1 MLTTIQ
7 LAQQTTLINL
17 SVLFERMSF
26 YMMRSVLL
34 GFFIG
39 TSFAMKE
46 EEALE
51 VYSLFLMS
59 FIFSRVLGGLLSD
72 FVLGSKRSALLG
84 CAITTL
90 GYISLSISTKP
101 FILIGFTCV
110 VIGNALYSPSIYA
123 HLGKTFYSRP
133 KKLDGAFM
141 LMYLS
146 IIIGAFIAPFIALY
160 FETKFDLKW
169 VFFACAFLMALATLC
184 CAFLKQEEKT
194 LFIKAKKNNNTL
206 VILVY
211 LGVVLT
217 GFFYWI
223 FYSFNSVSIEVIFE
237 RFPQSFYEKVQLRL
251 IAPPLVTTSLSII
264 LSVVWFF
271 WHVKTIVKMMV
282 GIVSITLGC
291 WLLFSFSTDSKE
303 VFSPVY
309 IVSIFL
315 IGLSENLMPAL
326 INSVI
331 VQYLSPKYFA
341 TLMAVSSFV
350 VGFVSNEV
358 AQLVTSVFDFGLFGS
373 LVAGIG
379 FAVMSLTL
387 IVILLLTFKREVDN
401 QQPNQF

>member
-1 MLTTIQ
+1 
-7 LAQQTTLINL
+7 
-17 SVLFERMSF
+17 
-26 YMMRSVLL
+26 
-34 GFFIG
+34 
-39 TSFAMKE
+39 
-46 EEALE
+46 
-51 VYSLFLMS
+51 
-59 FIFSRVLGGLLSD
+59 
-72 FVLGSKRSALLG
+72 
-84 CAITTL
+84 
-90 GYISLSISTKP
+90 
-101 FILIGFTCV
+101 
-110 VIGNALYSPSIYA
+110 
-123 HLGKTFYSRP
+123 
-133 KKLDGAFM
+133 M

-146 IIIGAFIAPFIALY
+146 INIGAFIAPFIAGY

-184 CAFLKQEEKT
+184 CAFLKPEEKT
-194 LFIKAKKNNNTL
+194 MFIKAKKNNNTL

-223 FYSFNSVSIEVIFE
+223 FYSFNSVSMVVVFE
-237 RFPQSFYEKVQLRL
+237 RLTQSFYEKEQLL
-251 IAPPLVTTSLSII
+251 FIVPPVVTSCLSII

-303 VFSPVY
+303 VFYPVY

-331 VQYLSPKYFA
+331 IQYSSPKYFA
-341 TLMAVSSFV
+341 TLIGLASLVVGYVSSK
-350 VGFVSNEV
+350 V
-358 AQLVTSVFDFGLFGS
+358 ANLVTSVFDFGLFGS

-379 FAVMSLTL
+379 FAVISLTL
-387 IVILLLTFKREVDN
+387 IVILLLTFKRQVDN
-401 QQPNQF
+401 QQLDQF